1 MNFFRSKRGLL
12 VGVAVVLLALF
23 MVRPGAGRLKER
35 VVRSL
40 SLGLGRRVEVES
52 VSMRLLPRPG
62 FELHNFVVHDD
73 PAFGAEPMLRAQ
85 QVSASLRLISLLRG
99 RIEISRLNLAEPSLN
114 LAHDFQGHWNLED
127 LLLHADRTPVAP
139 TGKKKTES
147 RPAFPYIQADRARI
161 NFKFGSEKK
170 PYALTEADFGLW
182 QDSENQWGMRL
193 QAKPV
198 RTDFNL
204 SDTGTLKVTGNWQ
217 RAGTLRDTPLQF
229 NLEWSH
235 AQLGQASK
243 LAYGSDQGWR
253 GGIVLSAT
261 VSGTP
266 GNLLLAANFA
276 VQDFRRFGVLG
287 GDSLRLAAQCGGRY
301 SSVDHSLWDISC
313 RAPVGSGL
321 LSMEAKTASLRR
333 PFSYDLRMTA
343 QDLPIATVLALVRH
357 CRQGVAEDL
366 VATGTLNGQA
376 AVHGEPDHVTQWHGG
391 GSTEHFQLGMRSSV
405 ADIALGKVPFSII
418 ADPTQL
424 FGARKQFLRNKPDV
438 QTVAGTRVE
447 FGPVN
452 VAMGRPSPAHVRGSV
467 SRTAY
472 EIAMQGSAE
481 VQSLLQLARTMGV
494 TAAAPIASG
503 AVNFDLRLAGNWGA
517 DVPPRPVGE
526 AQLRS
531 IRAEIPGINQPV
543 EIIAANLSLKANE
556 IQVQNLALSLANSS
570 WRGNLSVPLHCL
582 EPAACV
588 TKFNLHSA
596 RLDAEELNEAF
607 NPRAGKRPWYRFL
620 ASSRSRRPYLLSLNA
635 KGKLA
640 VDQLIFKNGTS
651 EGVSTN
657 VEWNRGE
664 LHLAK
669 LQDALFGGTH
679 SGDWK
684 ADFTVQPPQY
694 TGNGTLEQINLEQLS
709 ALSRDTWITGTASG
723 HYHVSLAGLNASDL
737 IASVI
742 GSLQLDISDGSLPR
756 VELSAVSGPL
766 EMQHFDGSLS
776 FHDNKFEI
784 GESKLETQ
792 DTTYQVTGTASMGSS
807 FLGQALN
814 VKLVG
819 SGVPGFNITGTL
831 NEPRVAPAA
840 AAETQAALKP

>member
-12 VGVAVVLLALF
+12 AVGAVVLLALF
-23 MVRPGAGRLKER
+23 VVRPGAGRLKER
-35 VVRSL
+35 IVRSV

-52 VSMRLLPRPG
+52 VSLRLLPRPG

-114 LAHDFQGHWNLED
+114 LARSPQGHWNLED

-147 RPAFPYIQADRARI
+147 RLAFPYIQADRARI
-161 NFKFGSEKK
+161 NFKFGSEKT

-193 QAKPV
+193 QAKPI

-204 SDTGTLKVTGNWQ
+204 TDTGTLKMTGNWQ
-217 RAGTLRDTPLQF
+217 RAGSLRETPVQF

-261 VSGTP
+261 ASGTP
-266 GNLLLAANFA
+266 GGLVVAANFT
-276 VQDFRRFGVLG
+276 VQDFRHFGVPG
-287 GDSLRLAAQCGGRY
+287 GAPLRLAAQCDGRY
-301 SSVDHSLWDISC
+301 SSADHSLSDVSC
-313 RAPVGSGL
+313 RAPIGSGL
-321 LSMEAKTASLRR
+321 LSMDARMASLRR
-333 PFSYDLRMTA
+333 PLSYDLRMTA
-343 QDLPIATVLALVRH
+343 QELPIPAVLAFVRH

-366 VATGTLNGQA
+366 VVSGTLSGQA
-376 AVHGEPDHVTQWHGG
+376 DVHGEPDHVTRWQGG
-391 GSTEHFQLGMRSSV
+391 GSTEDFQLGMRSSKT
-405 ADIALGKVPFSII
+405 DIAFGKVPFSIV
-418 ADPTQL
+418 AAAAQPSGAHKQL
-424 FGARKQFLRNKPDV
+424 LRSKPNLQPV
-438 QTVAGTRVE
+438 RSTRVE
-447 FGPVN
+447 FGPVT

-467 SRTAY
+467 SRSAY

-481 VQSLLQLARTMGV
+481 VQSLLQLARIVGV
-494 TAAAPIASG
+494 AAPTPVASG
-503 AVNFDLRLAGNWGA
+503 AVNFDLHLAGNWEA
-517 DVPPRPVGE
+517 DVPLRPVGE

-531 IRAEIPGINQPV
+531 IRAEIQGINEPV
-543 EIIAANLSLKANE
+543 EIIAANLSLKADE
-556 IQVQNLALSLANSS
+556 MQVQNLALSLANST
-570 WRGNLSVPLHCL
+570 WRGNLSVPLHCA
-582 EPAACV
+582 EPSACV
-588 TKFNLHSA
+588 TKFNLHSS
-596 RLDAEELNEAF
+596 RLDAQELNDAL
-607 NPRAGKRPWYRFL
+607 NPLARKRPWYRFL

-640 VDQLIFKNGTS
+640 VDHLTFRHGTS
-651 EGVSTN
+651 EGVSAS

-664 LHLAK
+664 LHLSK
-669 LQDALFGGTH
+669 LQAALFSGTH
-679 SGDWK
+679 NGDWK

-694 TGNGTLEQINLEQLS
+694 TGNGMLEQINLEQLS
-709 ALSRDTWITGTASG
+709 ALSRDAWITGTASG
-723 HYHVSLAGLNASDL
+723 RYHVSLAGLNASDL
-737 IASVI
+737 IASAI
-742 GSLQLDISDGSLPR
+742 GSLQLDISDGSLPH
-756 VELSAVSGPL
+756 VELSATSGPL
-766 EMQHFDGSLS
+766 EVQHFGGSLS

-784 GESKLETQ
+784 SEGKLNTQ
-792 DTTYQVTGTASMGSS
+792 DATYQVTGTASLGSS

-814 VKLVG
+814 VKLSG
-819 SGVPGFNITGTL
+819 SGIPGFNITGTL
-831 NEPRVAPAA
+831 NEPRVSPAPAS
-840 AAETQAALKP
+840 ETQAALKP